1 MTTAVA
7 SLTKEDLVQLAVE
20 VWSSMANIALSPSEE
35 PYSPSKLGYAVSSV
49 QILGAWEGAV
59 RLDMDM
65 ALARNTTAQM
75 LMAQADEISRDEL
88 HDAAGE
94 LANMT
99 GGGFK
104 ALLPQPCSISLPSV
118 ASGVEYEF
126 QICHGKKILQ
136 STLTSK
142 FGNLQLTVLEKEAKS

>member
-1 MTTAVA
+1 MNTAVA
-7 SLTKEDLVQLAVE
+7 AMTKEDLIKLAVE
-20 VWSSMANIALSPSEE
+20 VWSSMANIALTPSEI
-35 PYSPSKLGYAVSSV
+35 PYSPSKQGYAVSSV

-59 RLDMDM
+59 RLDIDM
-65 ALARNTTAQM
+65 ALARNTTALM
-75 LMAQADEISRDEL
+75 LMAEADEISREEL

-104 ALLPQPCSISLPSV
+104 ALLPQPCSLSLPSV
-118 ASGVEYEF
+118 VSGVEYEF

-136 STLTSK
+136 TTLSSE
-142 FGNLQLTVLEKEAKS
+142 FGNLQLTVLEKES